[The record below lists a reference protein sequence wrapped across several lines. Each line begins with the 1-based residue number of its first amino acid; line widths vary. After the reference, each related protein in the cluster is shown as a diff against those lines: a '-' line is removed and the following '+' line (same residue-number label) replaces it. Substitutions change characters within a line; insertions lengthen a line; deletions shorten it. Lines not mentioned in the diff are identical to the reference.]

1 MIGKTIEE
9 LNIGDTAFFQKSIT
23 ENDVYLFAGISGDNN
38 PAHIN
43 EVYAKD
49 NFFKGRIAH
58 GMLTA
63 SLISAV
69 LGTQLPGP
77 GTIYLS
83 QDLKFIKPVRFND
96 TIKATVEILDID
108 NIKNKIKLRTLCKNQ
123 NNEIVLSG
131 YAIVMPPREI
141 IKNS

>member
-1 MIGKTIEE
+1 MVGKTIDE
-9 LNIGDTAFFQKSIT
+9 LRIGDTAFFEKTIT

-49 NFFKGRIAH
+49 NLFKTRIAH

-77 GTIYLS
+77 GTIYVS
-83 QDLKFIKPVRFND
+83 QDIRFMAPVLFND
-96 TIKATVEILDID
+96 TIKAVVEVIEINLE
-108 NIKNKIKLRTLCKNQ
+108 KNRVKLNTICTNQ
-123 NNEIVLSG
+123 NNKIVISG
-131 YAIVMPPREI
+131 HAIVMPPIRKIGE
-141 IKNS
+141 N